1 MFNKAEIGMRIF
13 QQNWNQSN
21 NFTSYKD
28 VAFTD
33 GENAEGDWPINI
45 TGTAATVTTNA
56 TLTGDISSTGN
67 TTSINPG
74 VIVNADISSTADI
87 TLTKLATGSLPT
99 GITVASAN
107 IVDGTITN
115 ADISSTAGI
124 TLTKLAT
131 GELPT
136 GITVASVNI
145 ANGSIV
151 NADINSSAGIT
162 LTKLAT
168 GSLPSG
174 ITVASANIVNGTI
187 TNADISSTADITLT
201 KLANGALPIGITV
214 ASVNIADGS
223 IVNDDISSNAGILDT
238 KLSSTGN
245 YQPATVSVVELT
257 QVTGLPTTGKHKIV
271 IINPNS
277 FIQGNQFTAVYLPQS
292 PKLGDIIEIIPG
304 LTPGPYPNSYQSKLR
319 PATYGPN
326 SNQTQQLIINNTSQP
341 LGITYNIYDY
351 YKFICTLQAGPGQ
364 GISKWTLVEYQ
375 YGFNLPED

>member
-13 QQNWNQSN
+13 QQEWNQSN
-21 NFTSYKD
+21 NFTEYKD
-28 VAFTD
+28 IAFTD

-74 VIVNADISSTADI
+74 VIVNADINSNAGI
-87 TLTKLATGSLPT
+87 TLTKLATGELPTGITVASANIVNGTITNADISSTTAIALAKLATGALPNGIQVNSDNIVDGSIVNADINSNAGITLTKLATGELPT

-115 ADISSTAGI
+115 ADINSNAGI

-151 NADINSSAGIT
+151 N
-162 LTKLAT
+162 
-168 GSLPSG
+168 
-174 ITVASANIVNGTI
+174 
-187 TNADISSTADITLT
+187 
-201 KLANGALPIGITV
+201 
-214 ASVNIADGS
+214 
-223 IVNDDISSNAGILDT
+223 DDIYIGAAILDT

-245 YQPATVSVVELT
+245 YQPATVSVVDLGPEGDNLN
-257 QVTGLPTTGKHKIV
+257 PRKRHKI
-271 IINPNS
+271 IIAN
-277 FIQGNQFTAVYLPQS
+277 AVAQNFQNLPCNIFLPS
-292 PKLGDIIEIIPG
+292 VPVLGDILEIIPG
-304 LTPGPYPNSYQSKLR
+304 LNLFTLQGKIYPQGSSLF
-319 PATYGPN
+319 PN
-326 SNQTQQLIINNTSQP
+326 KLIINNTEYS
-341 LGITYNIYDY
+341 YVSFSSSSY
-351 YKFICTLQAGPGQ
+351 YKFICTYQTLTIGEA
-364 GISKWTLVEYQ
+364 SRWTLVEYKSGQ
-375 YGFNLPED
+375 DL